1 MATAGIKAAA
11 YCLNFAPE
19 LALHYGGTPAQE
31 RKSKPDS
38 EFLRALPEHAQT
50 YEEAQAYAPNKTYI
64 GAMSIDELEKAPAPW
79 IDNLGTPER
88 FGMFGEIMPEDEFL
102 GLMDICDVF
111 DLIRLEEGFAASV
124 AEKLARNPVIGEKQL
139 ARLEKGHPESDI
151 LDVVEK
157 QHALPLYSE
166 GKLAGCCR
174 RAHDTDENLEA
185 GIMLENLSCKASGVL
200 ALLHLIKNAGL
211 SPSDIDFVV
220 ECSEEAV
227 GDAMQRGGGNMA
239 KALAEIAECGNASGF
254 DVRGF
259 CAGPVASVITA
270 ASMAACGARANVV
283 VVSGGSVP
291 KLYMNARDHVK
302 KNVKAL
308 ENCIGS
314 FALLITP
321 DDGQTPVIRLGSLG
335 KHTVGAGAAP
345 QAITSALT
353 FEPLKMTDVDKY
365 APELHNAEITLPA
378 GAGNV
383 PEANYKMIA
392 ALSVMK
398 GQIERADIP
407 KFVAER
413 GMPGFVPTQGHI
425 PSGVPYIGHALEALK
440 TGTIK
445 RAMIIGKG
453 SLFLGRL
460 TNLADGASFIME
472 GPGAGTEP
480 AQGVS
485 QTDVT
490 EMLLAALSDVAA
502 NLQKG

>member
-38 EFLRALPEHAQT
+38 EFLRALPEHTQT

-88 FGMFGEIMPEDEFL
+88 FGSFGEIMPEDEFL

-111 DLIRLEEGFAASV
+111 DLIWLEEGFAASV
-124 AEKLARNPVIGEKQL
+124 AEKLAQNPVIGEKQL
-139 ARLEKGHPESDI
+139 ARLEKGRPESDM
-151 LDVVEK
+151 LDGVEK
-157 QHALPLYSE
+157 QHALPLDSE

-270 ASMAACGARANVV
+270 ASMAACGARANVA

-291 KLYMNARDHVK
+291 KLYMNARDHV
-302 KNVKAL
+302 
-308 ENCIGS
+308 
-314 FALLITP
+314 ITP
-321 DDGQTPVIRLGSLG
+321 DDGQTPVIRLDSLG

-353 FEPLKMTDVDKY
+353 FEPLQKAGLKMTDVDKY

-440 TGTIK
+440 AGTIK

-485 QTDVT
+485 QSDVT

-502 NLQKG
+502 NLQKD

>member
-88 FGMFGEIMPEDEFL
+88 SVMFGEIMPEDEFL

-124 AEKLARNPVIGEKQL
+124 AEKLTRNPVIGEKQL

-157 QHALPLYSE
+157 QHALPLYYE

-270 ASMAACGARANVV
+270 ASMAACGAPTWSWSAADPCP
-283 VVSGGSVP
+283 S
-291 KLYMNARDHVK
+291 
-302 KNVKAL
+302 
-308 ENCIGS
+308 CI
-314 FALLITP
+314 
-321 DDGQTPVIRLGSLG
+321 
-335 KHTVGAGAAP
+335 
-345 QAITSALT
+345 
-353 FEPLKMTDVDKY
+353 
-365 APELHNAEITLPA
+365 
-378 GAGNV
+378 
-383 PEANYKMIA
+383 
-392 ALSVMK
+392 
-398 GQIERADIP
+398 
-407 KFVAER
+407 
-413 GMPGFVPTQGHI
+413 
-425 PSGVPYIGHALEALK
+425 
-440 TGTIK
+440 
-445 RAMIIGKG
+445 
-453 SLFLGRL
+453 
-460 TNLADGASFIME
+460 
-472 GPGAGTEP
+472 
-480 AQGVS
+480 
-485 QTDVT
+485 
-490 EMLLAALSDVAA
+490 
-502 NLQKG
+502 

>member
-38 EFLRALPEHAQT
+38 EFLRALPEHTQT

-88 FGMFGEIMPEDEFL
+88 FGTFGEIMPEDEFL

-111 DLIRLEEGFAASV
+111 DLIWLEEGFAASV
-124 AEKLARNPVIGEKQL
+124 AEKLAQNPVIGEKQL
-139 ARLEKGHPESDI
+139 ARLEKGRPESDI

-211 SPSDIDFVV
+211 SPSDIDFVI

-239 KALAEIAECGNASGF
+239 ASGF

-270 ASMAACGARANVV
+270 ASMAACGARANVA

-302 KNVKAL
+302 KDMKAL

-321 DDGQTPVIRLGSLG
+321 DDGQTPVIRLDSLG

-353 FEPLKMTDVDKY
+353 FEPLQKAGLKMTDVDKY

-440 TGTIK
+440 AGTIK

-485 QTDVT
+485 QSDVT

>member
-88 FGMFGEIMPEDEFL
+88 FGTFGEIMPEDEFL

-111 DLIRLEEGFAASV
+111 DLIWLEEGFAASV
-124 AEKLARNPVIGEKQL
+124 AEKLAQNPVIWEKQL
-139 ARLEKGHPESDI
+139 ARLEKGRPESDI

-166 GKLAGCCR
+166 GRLAGCCR

-227 GDAMQRGGGNMA
+227 GDAMQRGGGNMS

-259 CAGPVASVITA
+259 CR
-270 ASMAACGARANVV
+270 ARGLRHHRRKH
-283 VVSGGSVP
+283 GG
-291 KLYMNARDHVK
+291 LRCARQR
-302 KNVKAL
+302 
-308 ENCIGS
+308 GR
-314 FALLITP
+314 
-321 DDGQTPVIRLGSLG
+321 GQRRLR
-335 KHTVGAGAAP
+335 A
-345 QAITSALT
+345 QA
-353 FEPLKMTDVDKY
+353 V
-365 APELHNAEITLPA
+365 H
-378 GAGNV
+378 
-383 PEANYKMIA
+383 
-392 ALSVMK
+392 
-398 GQIERADIP
+398 ERP
-407 KFVAER
+407 
-413 GMPGFVPTQGHI
+413 
-425 PSGVPYIGHALEALK
+425 
-440 TGTIK
+440 
-445 RAMIIGKG
+445 
-453 SLFLGRL
+453 
-460 TNLADGASFIME
+460 
-472 GPGAGTEP
+472 
-480 AQGVS
+480 
-485 QTDVT
+485 
-490 EMLLAALSDVAA
+490 
-502 NLQKG
+502 

>member
-1 MATAGIKAAA
+1 M
-11 YCLNFAPE
+11 
-19 LALHYGGTPAQE
+19 
-31 RKSKPDS
+31 
-38 EFLRALPEHAQT
+38 
-50 YEEAQAYAPNKTYI
+50 
-64 GAMSIDELEKAPAPW
+64 
-79 IDNLGTPER
+79 
-88 FGMFGEIMPEDEFL
+88 
-102 GLMDICDVF
+102 
-111 DLIRLEEGFAASV
+111 
-124 AEKLARNPVIGEKQL
+124 
-139 ARLEKGHPESDI
+139 
-151 LDVVEK
+151 VEK

-270 ASMAACGARANVV
+270 ASMAACGARANVA

-302 KNVKAL
+302 KDVKAL

-321 DDGQTPVIRLGSLG
+321 DDGQTPVIRLDSLG

-353 FEPLKMTDVDKY
+353 FEPLQKAGLKMTDVDKY

-440 TGTIK
+440 AGTIK

-485 QTDVT
+485 QSDVT
-490 EMLLAALSDVAA
+490 EMLLVALSDVAA